1 MAKSF
6 LESNGVPYQ
15 DLNVAEDR
23 TAREEMVK
31 KSGQMSVPVIDVDG
45 EMLVGYDEAVLR
57 EKLGLQ

>member
-1 MAKSF
+1 
-6 LESNGVPYQ
+6 
-15 DLNVAEDR
+15 
-23 TAREEMVK
+23 MVK

>member
-6 LESNGVPYQ
+6 LDSNGIPYQ

-23 TAREEMVK
+23 AAREEMVK

-45 EMLVGYDEAVLR
+45 EMLVGYDEIVLR